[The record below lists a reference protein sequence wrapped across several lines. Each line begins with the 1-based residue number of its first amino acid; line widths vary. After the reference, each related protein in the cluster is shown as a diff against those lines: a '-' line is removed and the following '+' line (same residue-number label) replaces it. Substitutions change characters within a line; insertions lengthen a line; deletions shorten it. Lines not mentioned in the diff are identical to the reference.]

1 MTTALISI
9 VVVFFCLIVL
19 VATGKKTPSRP
30 VSELPTP
37 SLAVRKQ
44 ISEKRIIAAIKLYRQ
59 ETGASLRE
67 AKKAIDSVRR

>member
-37 SLAVRKQ
+37 SLAVRALIDKR
-44 ISEKRIIAAIKLYRQ
+44 RIIDAIKLYRQ
-59 ETGASLRE
+59 ETGASLHE
-67 AKKAIDSVRR
+67 GKKAIDSVRR